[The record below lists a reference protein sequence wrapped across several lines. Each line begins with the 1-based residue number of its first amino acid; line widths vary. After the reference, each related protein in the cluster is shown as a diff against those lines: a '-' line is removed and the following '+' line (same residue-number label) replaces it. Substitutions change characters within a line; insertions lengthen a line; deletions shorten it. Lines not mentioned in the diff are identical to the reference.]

1 MNPEAYGSNT
11 PPPGS
16 SIPRP
21 AARAISPMDT
31 NEAPLKDVLV
41 DLWGNTE
48 KLMRQEIALASAEL
62 DIKAKKLKTELAAS
76 AIAAGMMLA
85 GTLALVAAIILLL
98 SEAMVPW
105 LAALITSAVT
115 VGGGIVLIKTKSPTV
130 ADVTPERT
138 LQSLKKDLHTFK
150 EVSK

>member
-1 MNPEAYGSNT
+1 MNPEAYGANT

-21 AARAISPMDT
+21 APRASSPV
-31 NEAPLKDVLV
+31 ESGEPPLKEVLV

-48 KLMRQEIALASAEL
+48 KLVRQEIALASAEL
-62 DIKAKKLKTELAAS
+62 EVKAKKLKTEVAAS
-76 AIAAGMMLA
+76 AVAAGMLLA

-98 SEAMVPW
+98 SEAMAPW

-115 VGGGIVLIKTKSPTV
+115 VGGGIILIKTKSPTV